1 MILIDK
7 VKCNKGESRSAFET
21 KVKTIAEKLGINP
34 NWLMVVMNNESG
46 LNAQAVNKQSGDSSD
61 PYTRSPY
68 RATGLIQFMP
78 TTAIWLGTSTQAL
91 YRMTNLEQLDYVYL
105 YFKPY
110 IGRLKSYFDL
120 YMITFFPAAMGK
132 PDDYVIQ
139 TSKVKASVI
148 AKQNPSLDINKDGKI
163 TVGEARKTMLK
174 AIPAEFLDD
183 VLSTLEKKSLNLDC

>member
-7 VKCNKGESRSAFET
+7 VKCNKGESRSAFEA

-34 NWLMVVMNNESG
+34 NWIMVVMNNESG
-46 LNAQAVNKQSGDSSD
+46 LNAQAVNKQSGDNSD